1 MKSVFRYSASSAASC
16 SNFMKKLLSEP
27 LPHFLLLG
35 AAIFMVYGFISK
47 GGNDEPGKIVITQGQ
62 IDHLATGFAKT
73 WQRPPTEQELTGLI
87 RDHLREEVLCRE
99 AIAMGMDK
107 DDTVIRRR
115 LRQKMEFVSDDI
127 AAQTEPSEAELN
139 AYLQTHA
146 EAFRV
151 EQQFTFQQVYLNPQK
166 HGDKLA
172 QDIALLLA
180 QLNQEGNNADIAALG
195 DSFLLE
201 HDFTAV
207 PAGEIKKQ
215 FGEEFAVKLS
225 AVPTGRWQGPVESGY
240 GVHLVMISERSEG
253 RLPALSDVR
262 DAVRREWDNTRR
274 LQANEK
280 FYQELLKRYNV
291 TIQLPEL
298 KNPVESK

>member
-1 MKSVFRYSASSAASC
+1 MKR
-16 SNFMKKLLSEP
+16 LLQEP
-27 LPHFLLLG
+27 LLHFLLLG
-35 AAIFMVYGFISK
+35 SAIFVAYGIVSK

-62 IDHLATGFAKT
+62 IEHLATGFAKT

-99 AIAMGMDK
+99 AIALGLDQN
-107 DDTVIRRR
+107 DTVIRRR

-127 AAQTEPSEAELN
+127 AAQKEPSEADLN
-139 AYLQTHA
+139 AYLQAHA
-146 EAFRV
+146 DVFRV

-180 QLNQEGNNADIAALG
+180 QLNRAGNKADIAALG

-207 PAGEIKKQ
+207 PAGEITKQ

-225 AVPTGRWQGPVESGY
+225 ALPTGQWQGPVESGY
-240 GVHLVMISERSEG
+240 GVHLVRISERSEG

-274 LQANEK
+274 LEANEK